1 MTIHSSGDL
10 AMSSCGIY
18 TFGNDYV
25 YDQLIALLN
34 SIEANVG
41 TDFPVCIIPYDQRL
55 DKILPEI
62 RARKQVTLYDDWES
76 IKEWD
81 HFVKEVWA
89 SHPRSKDVNG
99 NREFWFYQGNT
110 HRKLVSFNGLFEK
123 FVFYDTD
130 SLAMKPLNNLFEKLD
145 HYDFV
150 FDDWEHIK
158 AEKIAALNIPL
169 IENTGIYKEKDIR
182 PKLHCSS
189 FFGSKKG
196 LFNKSDLVN
205 FKKQLIDNR
214 EVEWINGKA
223 WWDEAA
229 LFTYMTLRAERSFF
243 NYTLSSDGSERT
255 GNCANAD
262 PFVNIDNVLYNQE
275 KLKPIHRIHYMG
287 YSSVDFGRLS
297 QGEDVHIPYQDVF
310 LHYRFLKQPE
320 LKPQKLKF
328 PSFWVKMKR
337 NLGNITQKIKKKF
350 ATIGG

>member
-1 MTIHSSGDL
+1 
-10 AMSSCGIY
+10 MSSCGIY